1 MLTLLC
7 FIIGD
12 IIITMKYKD
21 AKTQDLEKKLRDL
34 LKANFDSGI
43 GRFRKGIFLTGKT
56 GTGKTHALY
65 AIQNHLKL
73 HNIECSQVEN
83 WVEVLFELKE
93 KMGKGF
99 LRETINGIT
108 QNAVVFIDDIGA
120 EKQTE
125 WGQEMLYLIINRLY
139 EAEKIL
145 FLSTNLSFEE
155 FSEKY
160 GDRLTSRICGMCEMK
175 EIIGEDKRI
184 S

>member
-1 MLTLLC
+1 MR
-7 FIIGD
+7 
-12 IIITMKYKD
+12 YKN

-34 LKANFDSGI
+34 LKANFNSEI
-43 GRFRKGIFLTGKT
+43 GEFEKGIFLTGKT
-56 GTGKTHALY
+56 GTGKTHALH
-65 AIQNHLKL
+65 AIRNHCVDHK
-73 HNIECSQVEN
+73 EDCSKVEN

-93 KMGKGF
+93 KMSKGF
-99 LRETINGIT
+99 LSDTIKSIT
-108 QNAVVFIDDIGA
+108 DKPIVFIDDIGA

-184 S
+184 L